1 MLILKIHMLTVLLS
15 ISGFIFRGFLLFSGS
30 SMRNK
35 KWIKIA
41 PHVNDTILL
50 ISAITLIFQRSL
62 FPTEQPWLM
71 AKIIGLLVYI
81 GLGMVAFR
89 FGKTRNQRML
99 AWLGAIA
106 VFAYIYGLAVTK
118 QVSLGL

>member
-1 MLILKIHMLTVLLS
+1 MLILKIHVLTVILS

-30 SMRNK
+30 PMMKK

-50 ISAITLIFQRSL
+50 ISAITLVFQRNL

-99 AWLGAIA
+99 AWLGAIV
-106 VFAYIYGLAVTK
+106 VFAYIIGLAVTK
-118 QVSLGL
+118 QIGLGL

>member
-30 SMRNK
+30 SMMKK

-50 ISAITLIFQRSL
+50 VSAITLIFQNSL

-89 FGKTRNQRML
+89 FGKTRTQRML